1 MMELIGYLIAG
12 ISGGIWSYLGHKF
25 DLSPGR
31 FALGFIPLI
40 LALVAGMFVGKF

>member
-1 MMELIGYLIAG
+1 MEIIGYLMGGVA
-12 ISGGIWSYLGHKF
+12 GGIWGYLGHKF

-40 LALVAGMFVGKF
+40 LALVAGMIVGKF